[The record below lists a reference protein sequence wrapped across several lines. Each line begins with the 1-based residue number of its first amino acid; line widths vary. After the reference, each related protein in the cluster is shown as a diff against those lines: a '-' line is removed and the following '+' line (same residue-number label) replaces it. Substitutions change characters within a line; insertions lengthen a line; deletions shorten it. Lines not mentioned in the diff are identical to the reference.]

1 MRWRNRDIA
10 TLLPP
15 PHSRGPVQV
24 ARDPDTAEDG
34 FSVGWFVK
42 RWAGR
47 GETWKFIMETPQNP
61 TKTQRPSYRAT
72 GVQIHAKM

>member
-15 PHSRGPVQV
+15 PHSREPVQL